1 MAWRP
6 LSLFFLRYFRILP
19 RVFGTDNVFRFGGI
33 HYESHLKLAL
43 QKWMRVSLMQK
54 STRIEEAPY
63 FTPFAP
69 YVHIAFDYFTPA
81 AVNGGGTHENRG
93 AAIRNF

>member
-1 MAWRP
+1 M
-6 LSLFFLRYFRILP
+6 
-19 RVFGTDNVFRFGGI
+19 
-33 HYESHLKLAL
+33 YEFIE
-43 QKWMRVSLMQK
+43 R
-54 STRIEEAPY
+54 STRNIPTTTTTTRDDTVFHTSGTLPLIIDKKGGRKTRIGEAPY

-81 AVNGGGTHENRG
+81 AVNGGGTSENRG